1 MIAPTANA
9 AASAINI
16 QPGWQAQLDLNFRH
30 AAGRSRMFR
39 GPSSGPL
46 YVQKPFYPEGELVH
60 VYLLHPP
67 GGVAGGDQLSI
78 NIDVAGQASALL
90 TTPAA
95 NKFYRSAGLMACV
108 TNTLSVSGTGS
119 LEWLPQENLFFRD
132 CAVQLT
138 TRLRLA
144 KGARFICW
152 DLNCFGRPAS
162 GDYFSKGLVHSATM
176 VYRAGTTPE
185 EDQPILFER
194 NCWQAGSELMAA
206 AWGLSGKGVI
216 GTLYATP
223 VDDDQLAF
231 LRRTLTTA
239 TSGGAEFALTLV
251 DGLLIARIITDSSIQ
266 ARQQLVDVWQSLRP
280 LVLGRP
286 AESPRIWNT

>member
-9 AASAINI
+9 AASVIST
-16 QPGWQAQLDLNFRH
+16 QPGWQAELNLNFRH
-30 AAGRSRMFR
+30 TAGRSRMFR

-78 NIDVAGQASALL
+78 GVDVADRASALL

-95 NKFYRSAGLMACV
+95 NKFYRSSGQTACV
-108 TNTLSVSGTGS
+108 TNTLSVSSTGS
-119 LEWLPQENLFFRD
+119 LEWLPQENLFFGD
-132 CAVQLT
+132 CAVELN
-138 TRLRLA
+138 TRVRLA
-144 KGARFICW
+144 PGARFIGW

-162 GDYFSKGLVHSATM
+162 GDSFSKGLVRSATM
-176 VYRAGTTPE
+176 VYRAGITPA

-194 NCWQAGSELMAA
+194 NCWQAGSDMMAA

-223 VDDDQLAF
+223 VDDDALAF
-231 LRRTLTTA
+231 LRRTLPAA

-251 DGLLIARIITDSSIQ
+251 DGLLIARIITDSSIR
-266 ARQQLVDVWQSLRP
+266 ARKQLVETWESLRP
-280 LVLGRP
+280 LVLRRP
-286 AESPRIWNT
+286 AASPRIWNT